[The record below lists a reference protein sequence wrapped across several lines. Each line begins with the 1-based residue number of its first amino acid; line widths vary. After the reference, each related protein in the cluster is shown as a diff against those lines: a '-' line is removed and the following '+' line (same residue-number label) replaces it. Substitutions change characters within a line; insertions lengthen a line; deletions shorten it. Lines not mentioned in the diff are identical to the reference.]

1 MKPSKAEKKK
11 FSPLIKV
18 NGSAKKITKAGDVP
32 LLICVAFMACFGC
45 LMIYSA
51 SSYTAEVQYG
61 DSLYFVKKQL
71 IGVVLGL
78 AAMVGTC
85 FLPYKKLIKLK
96 LPAVIVAVILLV
108 LVFIP
113 GVGITNYGATRWIG
127 FGGVTIQPS
136 EIAKYAFALFSAAYF
151 AKNYEKVKTVK
162 GVLPVL
168 GIGLLFCVLIILEPN
183 MSITMCMG
191 LLMLGVVF
199 LSGTNL
205 KTFLFLLIPFVIA
218 VPVLIIL
225 EPYRLQRL
233 SAFIDPWASP
243 KDEGYQLIQSLYA
256 LGNGGLF
263 GRGLF
268 NSTQKYRFLPF
279 AESDF
284 ILAIMGEEL
293 GFFGLFIFFL
303 VCGFIIC
310 RGFKIAK
317 NCKDR
322 FGFLLASGFTMVYG
336 IQVAINALVVSG
348 TIPPTGLPLPLIS
361 SGNTSLII
369 TMASMGVLYNISKVN
384 NDG

>member
-218 VPVLIIL
+218 VP
-225 EPYRLQRL
+225 
-233 SAFIDPWASP
+233 
-243 KDEGYQLIQSLYA
+243 
-256 LGNGGLF
+256 
-263 GRGLF
+263 
-268 NSTQKYRFLPF
+268 F
-279 AESDF
+279 AT
-284 ILAIMGEEL
+284 A
-293 GFFGLFIFFL
+293 
-303 VCGFIIC
+303 
-310 RGFKIAK
+310 
-317 NCKDR
+317 
-322 FGFLLASGFTMVYG
+322 
-336 IQVAINALVVSG
+336 
-348 TIPPTGLPLPLIS
+348 
-361 SGNTSLII
+361 
-369 TMASMGVLYNISKVN
+369 
-384 NDG
+384 